1 MRVTHGCIR
10 MFPEDIEFAF
20 GHIPV
25 GTPVRIID
33 EPYKFGWYEGQ
44 LLMEAHE
51 PLENPAAEEGGVV
64 GVSALTRLT
73 ELYVA
78 ATGERRIEV
87 DWDRVEA
94 LHRAADGIPRRVDAA
109 GDGGGTLVADSE

>member
-1 MRVTHGCIR
+1 
-10 MFPEDIEFAF
+10 
-20 GHIPV
+20 V

-33 EPYKFGWYEGQ
+33 EPYKFGWYGGQ

-51 PLENPAAEEGGVV
+51 PLENAAEEGAEA

-87 DWDRVEA
+87 NWDRVEA
-94 LHRAADGIPRRVDAA
+94 LHRAADGVPRRVDAA
-109 GDGGGTLVADSE
+109 GDGSETLVADRE